1 MFWGFAIKAA
11 CYIRNRLPIG
21 PGKITLEQAFI
32 SNMPGINYLWVFR
45 CLAYVLRP
53 QELRLKLDANSIKTI
68 FVGYAESTHQYR
80 VYDPVRKA
88 ITKSHNVEFF
98 ENKRLEFEWDKQ
110 VPRHLVEFRDV
121 NGDSNKSTSRI
132 TIPILTPPES
142 LVISPENPKDPGI
155 ESAGTLEGMAEARVG
170 TP

>member
-1 MFWGFAIKAA
+1 
-11 CYIRNRLPIG
+11 
-21 PGKITLEQAFI
+21 
-32 SNMPGINYLWVFR
+32 MPRINHLRVFR

-68 FVGYAESTHQYR
+68 FVGYTESTHQYR

-98 ENKRLEFEWDKQ
+98 KNERLEFEWDKQ

-121 NGDSNKSTSRI
+121 DGDSNKSTSEI
-132 TIPILTPPES
+132 TILILTPPES
-142 LVISPENPKDPGI
+142 PVISPENPKDPRI
-155 ESAGTLEGMAEARVG
+155 ESVGTLKGIAEARVR